1 MLTTAQDTRN
11 GLNNFNKKV
20 AVPGIATG
28 ILPIAAP
35 TAGNKALMQG
45 KIPASG
51 CLCVGSTLAATITIR
66 LWEEAD
72 RDWWIPGS
80 GSGDSAKVFAS
91 AKMFDYFYA
100 QPGTP
105 YFLYSSVGSNV
116 CWDNGDDANYK
127 GV

>member
-1 MLTTAQDTRN
+1 MMAPAVATRN
-11 GLNNFNKKV
+11 ALNNFNKKV
-20 AVPGIATG
+20 AVKGITTG
-28 ILPIAAP
+28 ILPTAVP
-35 TAGNKALMQG
+35 TANDKSLMQG
-45 KIPASG
+45 RIPESG
-51 CLCVGSTLAATITIR
+51 CLCVGSSLAATITIKV
-66 LWEEAD
+66 WQEAD
-72 RDWWIPGS
+72 RDWWTPGS